1 MTLMDA
7 ILRQSKPQT
16 ATDWLVDAVIAAG
29 AFGFSCLQLTL
40 AVNLIVPDDFMR
52 RLMGIQAVVPTA
64 ISLGAI
70 ALVTLP
76 LAARRRWPWPVF
88 LWTMLSW
95 AFLQT
100 EMSGIALSVAGP
112 LVALFTVASARPRLE
127 AAGACALAAAVFL
140 LAPVPPGQARL
151 LTQLTVVQN
160 VALALAASF
169 AGFGLREHQDRV
181 QAIEERALAAE
192 RSRETEAQRRVEEE
206 RVRIAR
212 EVHDIT
218 AHSLSAVSI
227 QAAAAERLI
236 DRDPASARAAIGEVR
251 RTAKQALE
259 EIRAMV
265 GVLRSGEE
273 AAEVAP
279 TAGTDRAAD
288 LVGYLEGA
296 GVQASLSLEDY
307 DRAAVPAFID
317 VALFGIA
324 REAVTNIVRHAG
336 ATRAELRLATAGGRA
351 WLSIDDDGRGFA
363 YRPSEVT
370 GHGLEGMRERARLL
384 GGTFEAAQS
393 PLGGFRIAVSVP
405 LVKGEGHG

>member
-236 DRDPASARAAIGEVR
+236 DRDPAAARAAIGEVR

-363 YRPSEVT
+363 YRPSEVA
-370 GHGLEGMRERARLL
+370 GHGLEGMRERVRLL

>member
-140 LAPVPPGQARL
+140 LAPVPPDQARL

-236 DRDPASARAAIGEVR
+236 DRDPAAARAAIGEVR

>member
-1 MTLMDA
+1 MTLMDT

-112 LVALFTVASARPRLE
+112 LVALFTVASARSRLE

-363 YRPSEVT
+363 YRPSEVA
-370 GHGLEGMRERARLL
+370 GHGLEGMRERVRLL